1 MKNPEIDSV
10 RNVGT
15 NWSYVFK
22 YSTVFVSL
30 SFMSSHVCRAAQ
42 KIDYD
47 HRYFSHFFKW
57 GGKRWRSRV
66 MTSHLEANATWWTET
81 NFSIFGADTQT
92 FISLAVYGG
101 KFVILVPLIMKGK
114 EVKARGKRRFQFP
127 LQLLIT
133 LMHHITRNFIICK
146 ICEKPLKNSLSL
158 QICVQ
163 DSLCFSC
170 LSNARLPFPLHYY
183 HLTFGI
189 NHLIKMN
196 VQAF

>member
-81 NFSIFGADTQT
+81 NFSIFGCADTPT
-92 FISLAVYGG
+92 FISILSMGG
-101 KFVILVPLIMKGK
+101 SLSSWCLWLWKGRK
-114 EVKARGKRRFQFP
+114 WKQGGKRRFQFP

-133 LMHHITRNFIICK
+133 LMHHITRNFITY
-146 ICEKPLKNSLSL
+146 L
-158 QICVQ
+158 
-163 DSLCFSC
+163 
-170 LSNARLPFPLHYY
+170 
-183 HLTFGI
+183 
-189 NHLIKMN
+189 
-196 VQAF
+196 

>member
-47 HRYFSHFFKW
+47 RRYFSHFFKW

-81 NFSIFGADTQT
+81 NFSIFGAMLLH
-92 FISLAVYGG
+92 FYIPSCLWG
-101 KFVILVPLIMKGK
+101 
-114 EVKARGKRRFQFP
+114 EVCHLDAFDYEREGSESRGKIRFQFP

-146 ICEKPLKNSLSL
+146 VFEKPLKNSLSL
-158 QICVQ
+158 QICVR
-163 DSLCFSC
+163 DSGS
-170 LSNARLPFPLHYY
+170 
-183 HLTFGI
+183 
-189 NHLIKMN
+189 
-196 VQAF
+196 